1 MYSPNRIGKSFQ
13 EYQELLKQERKLE
26 MQLQMSKGAA
36 KSPARSAQVVEKI
49 DVLPVPANPNHAART
64 NQDNDIF
71 GVKANQPSAP
81 IVKAPMVEQKL
92 MPMEPPSQPQY
103 TGLGLS
109 QNPVSNAFT
118 QFAVPSPQV
127 PINPFMIPPFIPY
140 YSPSYA
146 PHPYLAM
153 SPLPYLQVP
162 QMHHSESNAMP
173 AIAIQPTVALPEL
186 RTQAILPTRPSKQ
199 AYAAALDNQI
209 KEREQALSRE
219 LPRNFNVPIK
229 GQIRGNL
236 YRDVNFDISS
246 ETSPFN
252 LDPPEMKTGRRFV
265 I

>member
-36 KSPARSAQVVEKI
+36 MSQSRKTQVAEKNE
-49 DVLPVPANPNHAART
+49 VFPVPANPNHAAR
-64 NQDNDIF
+64 NSQDNDIF

-81 IVKAPMVEQKL
+81 IVNAPTVDQKL
-92 MPMEPPSQPQY
+92 LPLEPPSRPQY

-146 PHPYLAM
+146 PHPYLTM

-162 QMHHSESNAMP
+162 QMYHSESNTMP
-173 AIAIQPTVALPEL
+173 AMAIQPTVGLPGL
-186 RTQAILPTRPSKQ
+186 RTQAILPNRPSKQ
-199 AYAAALDNQI
+199 EYAAALDNQI
-209 KEREQALSRE
+209 KEREQSLSRE
-219 LPRNFNVPIK
+219 LTRNFNAPIK

-236 YRDVNFDISS
+236 YRDVNFDMSS
-246 ETSPFN
+246 ESSPFN
-252 LDPPEMKTGRRFV
+252 LDPPEMRTGRRFV